1 MTEQDIL
8 HEVATSKWQP
18 EFEFTDDLDE
28 VVDSILKPH
37 EDYFLGLHSKVEEI
51 IEREIFYAIT
61 VDNYKITFA
70 DVCNWQKE
78 LFEYKKRK
86 IEDLV
91 SLIQYG
97 DRANLSDSYKAQ
109 DLPNQYINLGL
120 RDTNVKVGKW
130 IPPAPMFLENLKEMC
145 FPVKT
150 ITEDNDITVY
160 LLGTRLEKEEGMIQ
174 DKDFILE
181 ILTDWY
187 KIFQS
192 VHFYNDLNGRVGGIV
207 INIISYILTGKY
219 LIK

>member
-1 MTEQDIL
+1 MDKQDIL
-8 HEVATSKWQP
+8 YEVAASQWQP
-18 EFEFTDDLDE
+18 AFLFTDDLDA

-37 EDYFLGLHSKVEEI
+37 EDYFLGLHSKVKEI
-51 IEREIFYAIT
+51 IERETSYAKT
-61 VDNYKITFA
+61 ADTYQITFA
-70 DVCNWQKE
+70 DVSNWQKE
-78 LFEYKKRK
+78 LFKYKRETIDKLISPTDFYDFCTDEEFDETRK
-86 IEDLV
+86 FKSKV
-91 SLIQYG
+91 
-97 DRANLSDSYKAQ
+97 AN
-109 DLPNQYINLGL
+109 LPNQHINLGL
-120 RDTNVKVGKW
+120 RDTK
-130 IPPAPMFLENLKEMC
+130 LEDLKEMC

>member
-18 EFEFTDDLDE
+18 VFTFTDDLDA

-37 EDYFLGLHSKVEEI
+37 EDYFLGLHSKVKGI
-51 IEREIFYAIT
+51 IQREISYAKT
-61 VDNYKITFA
+61 VDTYQITFA
-70 DVCNWQKE
+70 DVSNWQKE